1 MHPGLSVPR
10 LRWLPLIGWAALLSA
25 PLHAASFD
33 APYQRAGLELYRRV
47 IAFKTEVGEGQV
59 PVMAQY
65 LAEQF
70 RAGGFAAQDIH
81 ILPLGETASL
91 IVRYRGDGSGGRP
104 VLAMAHMDVVTAKP
118 EDWKH
123 DPFKLSEDGGYF
135 FGRGTLDIKVGVVC
149 ITEAF
154 LRLKAEGFVPRR
166 DLILVFSGDEET
178 TQQTAADLAKNH
190 RELIEAEFALN
201 SDSGRGVLDEQD
213 GHALFYALQTA
224 EKAYESYELTVRN
237 PGGHSSRPRAD
248 NAIYELADALEKLR
262 PYQFPVMWT
271 DSTREYFRVMAGQ
284 TPGPLG
290 QAMLRF
296 AEHPQD
302 PQAAETLSASPAL
315 VGTLRTTCVPTLL
328 RGGHA
333 DNALPQSATVTVN
346 CRIFPGVKPEV
357 VQATLQRLV
366 GSKVEIRLPV
376 PGFFSEPSPLRPDV
390 LAAVTRV
397 VHSLHPAIPLAPQQD
412 SAATDGAIFRA
423 AGIPTYGTSESFIR
437 ESDDFRHG
445 LDEREPIQSF
455 YDGLD
460 FWYRLLKDI
469 GSPAPA
475 ATG

>member
-1 MHPGLSVPR
+1 MR
-10 LRWLPLIGWAALLSA
+10 TLRWLLLAASLA
-25 PLHAASFD
+25 TPVHAAPFE
-33 APYQRAGLELYRRV
+33 APYQRQGLELYRRL

-59 PVMAQY
+59 PVMAAF
-65 LAEQF
+65 LAERF
-70 RAGGFAAQDIH
+70 RAAGFVADDIH
-81 ILPLGETASL
+81 IVPRGETASL

-104 VLAMAHMDVVTAKP
+104 ILALAHMDVVTAKP

-123 DPFKLSEDGGYF
+123 DPFQLTEEDGYF
-135 FGRGTLDIKVGVVC
+135 FGRGTLDIKVGIVC

-190 RELIEAEFALN
+190 RDLIDAEFALN
-201 SDSGRGVLDEQD
+201 SDSGRGVLDEHD
-213 GHALFYALQTA
+213 GHPLFYALQTA
-224 EKAYESYELTVRN
+224 EKSYASYELTVRN

-262 PYQFPVMWT
+262 PYQFPVMWS

-296 AEHPQD
+296 AKHPQD
-302 PQAAETLSASPAL
+302 KQAAQLLSASPAL

-333 DNALPQSATVTVN
+333 ENALPQSATVTVN
-346 CRIFPGVKPEV
+346 CRIFPGVMPES

-366 GSKVEIRLPV
+366 GPKVAIQLPIAGFYSK
-376 PGFFSEPSPLRPDV
+376 PSPLRPDV

-397 VHSLHPAIPLAPQQD
+397 VHSLHPGIPLAPQQD

-445 LDEREPIQSF
+445 LDEREPVQSF

-460 FWYRLLKDI
+460 FWYRLLKDV
-469 GSPAPA
+469 GSPPLA
-475 ATG
+475 AAG